1 MIGSAREGVVIKRA
15 RAALQ
20 PSQHARPRR
29 FEQLELHR
37 PACLLLDDHRTRP
50 DTATADEVTDANLH
64 HIATVQLAIDGQVEQ
79 SPSRS
84 RRSRSSQNRMAHTCC
99 ASVPSWDR
107 ASVLRSKPAARVRPG
122 RILNVPSLFLQ
133 LTLIGQPQIAAF
145 ATAGSGR
152 KLTGLLR
159 GSPGSRGDIR
169 GRSERQVST
178 QGGMGRSCC
187 YLGSTLLGTV
197 TAVGVVG
204 KLHRCRSQ

>member
-79 SPSRS
+79 SPI
-84 RRSRSSQNRMAHTCC
+84 T
-99 ASVPSWDR
+99 
-107 ASVLRSKPAARVRPG
+107 
-122 RILNVPSLFLQ
+122 
-133 LTLIGQPQIAAF
+133 
-145 ATAGSGR
+145 
-152 KLTGLLR
+152 
-159 GSPGSRGDIR
+159 
-169 GRSERQVST
+169 
-178 QGGMGRSCC
+178 
-187 YLGSTLLGTV
+187 
-197 TAVGVVG
+197 
-204 KLHRCRSQ
+204 